1 MTNPAIKRFRED
13 YMALNMGLK
22 IPHPYFQQIEY
33 IKLNSMII
41 KEVVFRRHDKILDIG
56 SGAGHLI
63 HGLSAVSNGCM
74 ALDIEGQRLKEII
87 KKSPNISCVQAN
99 GEEGLPFKSETF
111 DIVIASELL
120 EHLNNPMSFY
130 REVARVLRKKGI
142 LVVTTP
148 NSDNLTFKILRR
160 LPKTLAASM
169 TKRAGADLNLHPEF
183 SGDRILDRKNPHLH
197 KVEGYTQKQL
207 LEFGR
212 DCNLEATFL
221 RTFGLAIPDRAYSY
235 LPKILTR
242 LIVNRIEDHV
252 LYGLRHIVVY
262 ENK

>member
-13 YMALNMGLK
+13 YVVFNKGLK

-41 KEVVFRRHDKILDIG
+41 KEVVFRKHDRILDIG
-56 SGAGHLI
+56 CGAGHLI
-63 HGLSAVSNGCM
+63 HGLSAVSNGCV
-74 ALDIEGQRLKEII
+74 ALDIEGQRLKGIN
-87 KKSPNISCVQAN
+87 KKNPNISCIQAN
-99 GEEGLPFKSETF
+99 GEDGLPFKSNTF
-111 DIVIASELL
+111 DVVIASELL
-120 EHLNNPMSFY
+120 EHLNNPVNFY
-130 REVARVLRKKGI
+130 REVVRILRNKGI
-142 LVVTTP
+142 LILSTP

-160 LPKTLAASM
+160 LPKTLTISM
-169 TKRAGADLNLHPEF
+169 AKKAGADLNLHPEF
-183 SGDRILDRKNPHLH
+183 SGDKALDRKNPHLH

-221 RTFGLAIPDRAYSY
+221 RTFGLAIPDRTYSY
-235 LPKILTR
+235 LPKTLTR
-242 LIVNRIEDHV
+242 VIVNHIEDHV
-252 LYGLRHIVVY
+252 PYGLRHIVVY